1 MDPTTDPRT
10 IELKKSKPSDIARFV
25 EMEGAAD
32 TSGFILPNSAEQHR
46 AALAQPHTVYLSI
59 YDNQSLVGFII
70 LARDGETCVEF
81 RRIVVSAK
89 GRGIGQHAISKMEQ
103 YCVDELGCKRIW
115 LDVFAEN
122 TRGIHIYQKLGY
134 RQFKQGEHNGQPLLF
149 MEKSLQTQKG

>member
-1 MDPTTDPRT
+1 MELVTDPGM
-10 IELKKSKPSDIARFV
+10 IELEKSKLTDVERFV
-25 EMEGAAD
+25 EMEQAAD
-32 TSGFILPNSAEQHR
+32 TSGFILPNSAQQHR
-46 AALAQPHTVYLSI
+46 IAMAQPHTVYLSI
-59 YDNQSLVGFII
+59 YDNQSLIGFII

-89 GRGIGQHAISKMEQ
+89 GRGIGQRAISKMEQ

-134 RQFKQGEHNGQPLLF
+134 KQFKQAEHNGQPLLF
-149 MEKSLQTQKG
+149 MEKSLQSLND